1 MSTTAAI
8 EVDIWVAAVLAM
20 IALAM
25 VLALVRLALGP
36 TLPDRVVALDVVA
49 NLAVGIIAGCAV
61 AFDDPALLQ
70 PALVMALVAFIGTVA
85 FARYLERRHS
95 S

>member
-1 MSTTAAI
+1 MTAAAAL
-8 EVDIWVAAVLAM
+8 ELDVWVGVVLGT
-20 IALAM
+20 IVLSM
-25 VLALVRLALGP
+25 VVALVRLAMGP

-49 NLAVGIIAGCAV
+49 NLAVGVIAGCAI

-70 PALVMALVAFIGTVA
+70 PALVTALVAFIGTVA
-85 FARYLERRHS
+85 FARYLERRRS